1 MSDINNILEDT
12 NSRMQ
17 KSVNSLQND
26 LQTVRTGRAN
36 SALVENIVVDY
47 YGSPTQLSHLSSITI
62 PEARLI
68 MIQPWDK
75 QSIPDIERAILSSEL
90 GLNPTNDGQAL
101 RITIP
106 ELTEERRKELVK
118 LVGGKIEDGNIAI
131 RNIRRDAISS
141 LRELE
146 KDGDISQDDSRNSQ
160 SKIQEITDAFSKDI
174 LEIKAIKETEIMAV

>member
-1 MSDINNILEDT
+1 
-12 NSRMQ
+12 
-17 KSVNSLQND
+17 
-26 LQTVRTGRAN
+26 
-36 SALVENIVVDY
+36 
-47 YGSPTQLSHLSSITI
+47 
-62 PEARLI
+62 

-174 LEIKAIKETEIMAV
+174 LEIKATKETEIMAV